1 MVWTRGRIA
10 DILQAR
16 GELEEALR
24 IRREEVLPVYARLGD
39 VRGLLVGRTN
49 LAINLVQRGLVED
62 QPEIFTLLQ
71 QPLHDAER
79 LRLPEAETIRDLIAK
94 IFGPDASPPNA

>member
-24 IRREEVLPVYARLGD
+24 IRREEVLPVCERLGD
-39 VRGLLVGRTN
+39 IRGLLVGRTN
-49 LAINLVQRGLVED
+49 LAITLVKRGRAED
-62 QPEIFTLLQ
+62 RPEIRTLLQ
-71 QPLHDAER
+71 QALQDAER
-79 LRLPEAETIRDLIAK
+79 LRLPEAATIRGYIAK
-94 IFGPDASPPNA
+94 IFGPDASPPTA